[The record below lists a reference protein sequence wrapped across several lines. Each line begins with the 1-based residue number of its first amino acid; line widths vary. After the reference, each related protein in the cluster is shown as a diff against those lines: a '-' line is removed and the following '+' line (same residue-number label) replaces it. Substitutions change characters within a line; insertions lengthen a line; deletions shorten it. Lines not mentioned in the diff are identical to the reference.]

1 MGHSLTAYKDRQI
14 KYLIT
19 VSHYNVTLFVS
30 EHYRKESAYIDVSQ
44 DLIEK
49 PKEPKIEKIRE
60 EVSAKLSNDS
70 VSSSA
75 STISSASSIVRTDPV
90 EQISTSPDVHNDP
103 ARRIRLDSTSSSS
116 SSESESEKMSE
127 NVSDNF
133 RIRRRRRRRNRRR
146 KIIGTGFGGNRFR
159 DFIGHVFGRL
169 SNFRFL
175 GPFRSKLVMVAL
187 TQT

>member
-1 MGHSLTAYKDRQI
+1 M
-14 KYLIT
+14 
-19 VSHYNVTLFVS
+19 FVS

-44 DLIEK
+44 DFIEK
-49 PKEPKIEKIRE
+49 PKELKIEKIRE

-127 NVSDNF
+127 NVSDN
-133 RIRRRRRRRNRRR
+133 
-146 KIIGTGFGGNRFR
+146 
-159 DFIGHVFGRL
+159 
-169 SNFRFL
+169 
-175 GPFRSKLVMVAL
+175 
-187 TQT
+187 